1 MRASHTILLKT
12 NDFNSMKRIVIF
24 FVTVLAFIFPGKA
37 NEKRVFFNLKF
48 GIIKGGE
55 AELVISDTL
64 LGTRKAIRY
73 YLAGRT
79 TGITDKLF
87 GVNDIYET
95 FVDAKTYLP
104 IKSVRNIKE
113 GRYRWYNETFYYH
126 DIDSI
131 YSQRSGWR
139 HVPENLVDIISVFFY
154 FINQHL
160 INDLEKGLQL
170 TYPTFHADKI
180 SDITISFLGS
190 DKIEIGKSKTDCYI
204 LAPKVDKGKLMKR
217 SDGLKFFIS
226 KETELPLLLEFDMKV
241 GALRAVIEKYTI
253 NGVEQ
258 VIK

>member
-1 MRASHTILLKT
+1 MKKIIILFL
-12 NDFNSMKRIVIF
+12 IAVI
-24 FVTVLAFIFPGKA
+24 LAPQVKA
-37 NEKRVFFNLKF
+37 KEKKIYFNLKF
-48 GIIKGGE
+48 GVIKGGE

-73 YLAGRT
+73 YLVGRT

-87 GVNDIYET
+87 EVNDIYET
-95 FVDAKTYLP
+95 IVDANTHLP
-104 IKSVRNIKE
+104 IKSVRKIKE

-139 HVPENLVDIISVFFY
+139 LVPDNLVDLISVFFY

-160 INDLEKGLQL
+160 LDDLGKGLQL

-180 SDITISFLGS
+180 SDVTISFLGS
-190 DKIEIGKSKTDCYI
+190 NEIETGFGKMECYV
-204 LAPKVDKGKLMKR
+204 LAPRVDKGKLMKR
-217 SDGLKFFIS
+217 SDGLKFYIS
-226 KETELPLLLEFDMKV
+226 KTNELPVLLEFDMRV
-241 GALRAVIEKYTI
+241 GALRAVIDKYTI
-253 NGVEQ
+253 DGVEQ

>member
-1 MRASHTILLKT
+1 MRKKLIL
-12 NDFNSMKRIVIF
+12 FMI
-24 FVTVLAFIFPGKA
+24 LAALVSQLNAK
-37 NEKRVFFNLKF
+37 EKRVSFNLKF
-48 GIIKGGE
+48 GVIKGGE

-73 YLAGRT
+73 YLVGRT
-79 TGITDKLF
+79 TGVTDKLF
-87 GVNDIYET
+87 EVNDIYET
-95 FVDAKTYLP
+95 IVDANTHLP

-139 HVPENLVDIISVFFY
+139 HVPDNLVDLISVFFY
-154 FINQHL
+154 FINRHML
-160 INDLEKGLQL
+160 DNIGEGFQL

-180 SDITISFLGS
+180 SDVTVSFLGS
-190 DKIEIGKSKTDCYI
+190 EKIDTGLGKMECYVM
-204 LAPKVDKGKLMKR
+204 APRVDKGKLMRR

-226 KETELPLLLEFDMKV
+226 KKNELPVLLEFDMRV

-253 NGVEQ
+253 DGVEQ
-258 VIK
+258 SIN